1 MNFIKSLLI
10 FIVVLFT
17 SNEVSAQYGN
27 SGYGNS
33 GYGNS
38 GYGNR
43 GGNNRDM
50 NNGMQQQTP
59 EKPREI
65 PVEVT
70 VAKII
75 EQIKSP
81 LNLDELQVIAISNIL
96 SENIRTQGMLIK
108 AEVPQE
114 AKMDNLKALAEV
126 TDRKIMDLLNADQ
139 KEKFKV
145 LNEEG
150 KNPKKAKKK
159 KSE

>member
-1 MNFIKSLLI
+1 MNFKKAFLI
-10 FIVVLFT
+10 LIVVLLS
-17 SNEVSAQYGN
+17 SNEVSAQFGN
-27 SGYGNS
+27 GGFGN
-33 GYGNS
+33 G
-38 GYGNR
+38 
-43 GGNNRDM
+43 GGNNRGM
-50 NNGMQQQTP
+50 NSGMQEQRTP
-59 EKPREI
+59 EKPKEI

-114 AKMDNLKALAEV
+114 AKMENLKALAEV
-126 TDRKIMDLLNADQ
+126 TDRKIMDMLNADQ
-139 KEKFKV
+139 KEKFKA
-145 LNEEG
+145 LNEEAQ
-150 KNPKKAKKK
+150 KPKKSKKK

>member
-1 MNFIKSLLI
+1 MNFIKSFLI
-10 FIVVLFT
+10 LTVVLLS
-17 SNEVSAQYGN
+17 SNEVSAQFGN
-27 SGYGNS
+27 GGF
-33 GYGNS
+33 
-38 GYGNR
+38 GNR
-43 GGNNRDM
+43 GGNNRGM
-50 NNGMQQQTP
+50 NSGMQEQRTP
-59 EKPREI
+59 EKPKEI

-70 VAKII
+70 VGKII

-114 AKMDNLKALAEV
+114 AKMENLKALAEV

-139 KEKFKV
+139 KEKFKA
-145 LNEEG
+145 LSEEG
-150 KNPKKAKKK
+150 KKPKKSKKK

>member
-1 MNFIKSLLI
+1 MNFIKSFLI
-10 FIVVLFT
+10 LTVVLLS
-17 SNEVSAQYGN
+17 SNEVSAQFGN
-27 SGYGNS
+27 GGF
-33 GYGNS
+33 
-38 GYGNR
+38 GNR
-43 GGNNRDM
+43 GGNNRGM
-50 NNGMQQQTP
+50 NSGMQEQRTP
-59 EKPREI
+59 EKPKEI

-70 VAKII
+70 VGKII

-114 AKMDNLKALAEV
+114 AKMENLKALADV

-139 KEKFKV
+139 KEKFKA
-145 LNEEG
+145 LSEES
-150 KNPKKAKKK
+150 KKPKKSKKK

>member
-10 FIVVLFT
+10 LTVALLT
-17 SNEVSAQYGN
+17 SNEVVAQFGN
-27 SGYGNS
+27 GGF
-33 GYGNS
+33 
-38 GYGNR
+38 GNR
-43 GGNNRDM
+43 GGNNRGM
-50 NNGMQQQTP
+50 NSGMQEQQTP
-59 EKPREI
+59 EKPKEI

-96 SENIRTQGMLIK
+96 SENMRTQGMLIK

-114 AKMDNLKALAEV
+114 TKMDNLKALAEV

-139 KEKFKV
+139 KEKFKA

-150 KNPKKAKKK
+150 KKPKKSKKK

>member
-10 FIVVLFT
+10 FTVVLFT
-17 SNEVSAQYGN
+17 SNEVSAQFGN
-27 SGYGNS
+27 GGF
-33 GYGNS
+33 
-38 GYGNR
+38 GNR
-43 GGNNRDM
+43 GGNNRGM
-50 NNGMQQQTP
+50 NSGMQEQQTP
-59 EKPREI
+59 EKPKEI
-65 PVEVT
+65 PIEVT

-75 EQIKSP
+75 DQIKSP

-96 SENIRTQGMLIK
+96 SENMRTQGMLMK
-108 AEVPQE
+108 AEVSQE

-126 TDRKIMDLLNADQ
+126 TDRKIINLLNADQ

-150 KNPKKAKKK
+150 KNPKKSKKK